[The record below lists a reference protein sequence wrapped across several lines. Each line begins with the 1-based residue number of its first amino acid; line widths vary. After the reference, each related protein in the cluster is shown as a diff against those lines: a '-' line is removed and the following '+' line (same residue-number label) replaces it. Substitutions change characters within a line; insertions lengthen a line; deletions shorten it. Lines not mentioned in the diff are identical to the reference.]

1 MLKIIVSIIFLA
13 TAMAVFFTWSQPV
26 FNEIKD
32 FQAQRAAFDEALSK
46 SRQIQETRDNL
57 LSQYNAIS
65 RENIERLNK
74 ILPPQPGSIKFII
87 EIDNILRQNGMILK
101 NIDIKEK
108 EEGSEEIS
116 FGAPEQS
123 FETLPL
129 SMRVA
134 GPYKSFYAFL
144 KDLEKDLRLTDI
156 NALDFSSSNA
166 DFYEYN
172 IDAIIYWQ
180 K

>member
-1 MLKIIVSIIFLA
+1 MLKFIVSIIFLA
-13 TAMAVFFTWSQPV
+13 TAMAIFFTWSQPV

-32 FQAQRAAFDEALSK
+32 LQAQRVAFDEALSK
-46 SRQIQETRDNL
+46 SRQIQETRDDL

-65 RENIERLNK
+65 QENIERLNK
-74 ILPPQPGSIKFII
+74 ILPSQPGSIKFII
-87 EIDNILRQNGMILK
+87 EIDNILRQNGMLLK

-108 EEGSEEIS
+108 DEDKEKIS
-116 FGAPEQS
+116 FGAPEHS
-123 FETLPL
+123 FKTLPL

-144 KDLEKDLRLTDI
+144 KDLEKNLRLTDI
-156 NALDFSSSNA
+156 TALNFSSSNV

-172 IDAIIYWQ
+172 IEAIIYYE
-180 K
+180 